1 MRIFTGNKHKDVIP
15 AKAGTHSAACAE
27 TEIDSGFRRND
38 GVLVM
43 SLLVII
49 LLSACATVES
59 YHNACLEQNNRIA
72 DQVACIKANV
82 AADEYM
88 RGDTLVREYIK
99 TGEVLVEK
107 VANGQMTER
116 EAQLRLVEK
125 LNDMRGQELRNQAYQ
140 AEIHRNSFSRET
152 RCRQDGAH
160 IYCSEY

>member
-1 MRIFTGNKHKDVIP
+1 MRIF
-15 AKAGTHSAACAE
+15 AAACLC
-27 TEIDSGFRRND
+27 F
-38 GVLVM
+38 
-43 SLLVII
+43 LLA
-49 LLSACATVES
+49 ACTSVER

-88 RGDTLVREYIK
+88 RDDTLVQEYIK
-99 TGEVLVEK
+99 TGDVLVEN
-107 VANGQMTER
+107 VANGRMTER

-125 LNDMRGQELRNQAYQ
+125 LNDMRAQELRNQAYE
-140 AEIHRNSFSRET
+140 AEIYRHRFPRET